1 MKLKLKQ
8 VKNLLFNNKVKME
21 ELKQNNEEKVLLNFL
36 KQTREGEYAKIDES
50 SLLYLRIKECREPY
64 YEEEYYYSVR

>member
-1 MKLKLKQ
+1 M
-8 VKNLLFNNKVKME
+8 KME
-21 ELKQNNEEKVLLNFL
+21 KLRHEGDEKVLLNFL

-50 SLLYLRIKECREPY
+50 SLAYLRIKEQREPS